1 MHSSTQLLAG
11 APLLLLV
18 IATGVLANDWDA
30 GDDTFDPKISSVII
44 KGYSRT
50 GDPTPFYKDGIS
62 AVESYT
68 SVEAKPDQNLGATV
82 WLSLDVPFVPG
93 QTGPQE
99 GGELFLSVDQTEDLI
114 QFLEE
119 AVENPEEKRDL
130 GNIFPEGSFEKWTVE
145 VDPGNDAGPI
155 VLRRN
160 KEEEIDHFRFR
171 INPARKLIGTL
182 VHFREEANQLASK
195 AP

>member
-1 MHSSTQLLAG
+1 MKSFPKIPGLAILS
-11 APLLLLV
+11 PLV
-18 IATGVLANDWDA
+18 ISLALNAADWDA
-30 GDDTFDPKISSVII
+30 DDETFDPTIPSVMI

-50 GDPTPFYKDGIS
+50 GDPTPFYKDGIA

-114 QFLEE
+114 QFLKE

-130 GNIFPEGSFEKWTVE
+130 GNVFPEGSFEKWTVE
-145 VDPGNDAGPI
+145 VDPGNNAGPI

-160 KEEEIDHFRFR
+160 KEGEIDHFRFR

-182 VHFREEANQLASK
+182 EHFQKEAHRLASK